1 MIQVAD
7 GLSRV
12 GVTAERLVEF
22 AQRHNL
28 RELSIFGSL
37 LRNDFRPDSDVDVL
51 FELRED
57 DELTLERFM
66 AMHEELEAIFGR
78 RVDLVQKRLV
88 QNPYRRAAIL
98 NTRRVL
104 YAA

>member
-12 GVTAERLVEF
+12 GVTAEQLVEF
-22 AQRHNL
+22 ARRHNL